1 MRRVQMIIGLTA
13 AAAIGAGILLGQPGL
28 VWAKAVTICLECV
41 GLG

>member
-1 MRRVQMIIGLTA
+1 MRRLQICIGLAA
-13 AAAIGAGILLGQPGL
+13 AAAIGAGILLDQPAM